1 MGYILL
7 DRALFRLN
15 MPLAAHILAN
25 LSAHCIDTPHNNQA
39 IKIYGA
45 RLAKRYGKRDEA
57 YRLFMEASEPPEEG
71 VIEGSLNY
79 IPAMLEQADLLL
91 CFSVLVGSFI
101 LLLVPS
107 NYRPNV
113 KIPKYF
119 LLISAIT
126 LPVFAFFPVLDIILF
141 IAPRLGLLESF
152 KIVLTTYTVGTAW
165 DFTLLGSIVLILLI
179 VFTRPAEKSNFAF
192 LGLVLTFGLILTIA
206 WSSHAGAMDPNTGII
221 SDFLHLTAVSIWVG
235 ILLIIGWVVAISCLI
250 ITAVSGLFLMNV
262 MVDGYTDSWMVSYG
276 QGLLIKHLFLLPLIF
291 YALVNSLV
299 VNYKISKDATF
310 NPIPL
315 IRIEGLILFAIFL
328 ITAIFSQQSPPH
340 GNYLTNE
347 AVSPLFRLFHD
358 GIIDP
363 GLMTLS
369 IYKKA
374 SIIITFLFSCL
385 FVMSIYFMFMISVV
399 IR

>member
-1 MGYILL
+1 MDILVIISQ
-7 DRALFRLN
+7 ALL
-15 MPLAAHILAN
+15 
-25 LSAHCIDTPHNNQA
+25 
-39 IKIYGA
+39 Y
-45 RLAKRYGKRDEA
+45 
-57 YRLFMEASEPPEEG
+57 
-71 VIEGSLNY
+71 
-79 IPAMLEQADLLL
+79 L

-107 NYRPNV
+107 NYRPDV
-113 KIPKYF
+113 KIPKRF

-165 DFTLLGSIVLILLI
+165 DFTLIGSILLVLLI
-179 VFTRPAEKSNFAF
+179 ALARPNEKSIFAF
-192 LGLVLTFGLILTIA
+192 LGILLTFGLILTVA
-206 WSSHAGAMDPNTGII
+206 WSSHAGAMDPSTGII

-235 ILLIIGWVVAISCLI
+235 ILLIIGWCATNHNNWLPFLNWFRVVAISCLI
-250 ITAVSGLFLMNV
+250 ITAVSGLFLMNE

-291 YALVNSLV
+291 YALVNSLIV
-299 VNYKISKDATF
+299 KYKIAKDATF

-315 IRIEGLILFAIFL
+315 IRIEGLILFAIFM
-328 ITAIFSQQSPPH
+328 ITAIFSQHPPPH

-358 GIIDP
+358 GIIEP
-363 GLMTLS
+363 GNTIGFVVNINIVYFFFLSILFIGLMTLS

-374 SIIITFLFSCL
+374 SIIITLLFSCL
-385 FVMSIYFMFMISVV
+385 LVMSIYFMFMISIV